1 MKKWTSLLLAL
12 AMTLSLAACGDSG
25 TQENTSEPP
34 ASVSGSTGEETPA
47 PTGTETPAEEPTEA
61 PAEETAES
69 ETSTTGDSS
78 SVLIA
83 YFSWSGNT
91 EQVAQIIQQETGG
104 DLFEIAPATPYTND
118 YNELLDIAQQEQSDN
133 ARPEL
138 AGQVENWEQYD
149 TIFVG
154 YPNWW
159 SDAPMA
165 VYTFL
170 ESYDWDG
177 KTLVPFNTSASG
189 GFGRSLSGLEESAS
203 GAAILEGRAPLG
215 LRSWRVSPLPSVPLE
230 MHRAKWRPGWMSWD
244 CNKNGKE
251 AANMPHVA
259 ITMIPGR
266 DEETKLA
273 LAKKT
278 QEFLVGELGID
289 PKFVSVSIQDIPMED
304 WQKSMEQFPDEIMYV
319 KPGV

>member
-1 MKKWTSLLLAL
+1 MKKWTSLLLVL
-12 AMTLSLAACGDSG
+12 AMTLSLAACGSSG
-25 TQENTSEPP
+25 NQESTPEPP
-34 ASVSGSTGEETPA
+34 ASGSGSTTEETPA
-47 PTGTETPAEEPTEA
+47 PTGTETPAEEPS
-61 PAEETAES
+61 EEPAES
-69 ETSTTGDSS
+69 EMSTTGDSS

-104 DLFEIAPATPYTND
+104 DLFEIAPAAAYTDD

-149 TIFVG
+149 TVFVG

-165 VYTFL
+165 VYTFV

-189 GFGRSLSGLEESAS
+189 GFGRSLSGLEKSAS
-203 GAAILEGRAPLG
+203 GAVILEGISFTERTLG
-215 LRSWRVSPLPSVPLE
+215 DAQSEVTAWLDSL
-230 MHRAKWRPGWMSWD
+230 M
-244 CNKNGKE
+244 
-251 AANMPHVA
+251 
-259 ITMIPGR
+259 
-266 DEETKLA
+266 
-273 LAKKT
+273 
-278 QEFLVGELGID
+278 
-289 PKFVSVSIQDIPMED
+289 
-304 WQKSMEQFPDEIMYV
+304 
-319 KPGV
+319 

>member
-47 PTGTETPAEEPTEA
+47 PTGTEMPAEEP
-61 PAEETAES
+61 AEEPAES

-78 SVLIA
+78 SVLIT

-104 DLFEIAPATPYTND
+104 DLFEIAPATPYTDD

-170 ESYDWDG
+170 ESYDWSG

-203 GAAILEGRAPLG
+203 GAAILEGISFTERILGDAQSEVTTWLDELG
-215 LRSWRVSPLPSVPLE
+215 L
-230 MHRAKWRPGWMSWD
+230 
-244 CNKNGKE
+244 
-251 AANMPHVA
+251 
-259 ITMIPGR
+259 
-266 DEETKLA
+266 
-273 LAKKT
+273 
-278 QEFLVGELGID
+278 
-289 PKFVSVSIQDIPMED
+289 
-304 WQKSMEQFPDEIMYV
+304 
-319 KPGV
+319 

>member
-12 AMTLSLAACGDSG
+12 AMALSLAACGNSG
-25 TQENTSEPP
+25 TQENASEPP
-34 ASVSGSTGEETPA
+34 ASVSGSTTEETPA
-47 PTGTETPAEEPTEA
+47 PTDTEPPAEEP
-61 PAEETAES
+61 AEEPSEEPAES
-69 ETSTTGDSS
+69 ETPTAGDSS

-91 EQVAQIIQQETGG
+91 EQVARIIQQETGG
-104 DLFEIAPATPYTND
+104 DLFEIAPATENTDD

-177 KTLVPFNTSASG
+177 KTLIPFNTSASG
-189 GFGRSLSGLEESAS
+189 GFGRSLSALEESAV
-203 GAAILEGRAPLG
+203 GASILEGISFTERNLG
-215 LRSWRVSPLPSVPLE
+215 DAQSEV
-230 MHRAKWRPGWMSWD
+230 
-244 CNKNGKE
+244 
-251 AANMPHVA
+251 AAWL
-259 ITMIPGR
+259 
-266 DEETKLA
+266 DELDLK
-273 LAKKT
+273 
-278 QEFLVGELGID
+278 
-289 PKFVSVSIQDIPMED
+289 
-304 WQKSMEQFPDEIMYV
+304 
-319 KPGV
+319 

>member
-12 AMTLSLAACGDSG
+12 AMALSLAACGNSG

-34 ASVSGSTGEETPA
+34 ASVSGSITEETPA
-47 PTGTETPAEEPTEA
+47 PTDTEMPGEEPVEEPSEEPAGSETP
-61 PAEETAES
+61 TAE
-69 ETSTTGDSS
+69 DSS

-104 DLFEIAPATPYTND
+104 DLFEITPATPYTDD
-118 YNELLDIAQQEQSDN
+118 YNELLDIAQQEQSDD

-165 VYTFL
+165 VYTFV
-170 ESYDWDG
+170 ESCDWDG

-203 GAAILEGRAPLG
+203 GAAILEGISFTERTLGDAQSEVAAWLDELG
-215 LRSWRVSPLPSVPLE
+215 L
-230 MHRAKWRPGWMSWD
+230 
-244 CNKNGKE
+244 
-251 AANMPHVA
+251 
-259 ITMIPGR
+259 
-266 DEETKLA
+266 
-273 LAKKT
+273 
-278 QEFLVGELGID
+278 
-289 PKFVSVSIQDIPMED
+289 
-304 WQKSMEQFPDEIMYV
+304 
-319 KPGV
+319 

>member
-34 ASVSGSTGEETPA
+34 ASVSGSTAEETP
-47 PTGTETPAEEPTEA
+47 TEEPAEEPS
-61 PAEETAES
+61 EEPAES
-69 ETSTTGDSS
+69 ETPTAGDSS

-91 EQVAQIIQQETGG
+91 EQVARIIQQETGG
-104 DLFEIAPATPYTND
+104 DLFEIAPATPYTDD

-133 ARPEL
+133 ARPDL

-149 TIFVG
+149 TVFVG

-159 SDAPMA
+159 NDAPMA

-177 KTLVPFNTSASG
+177 KTLIPFNTSASG

-203 GAAILEGRAPLG
+203 GAAILDGLSFTERTLGDAQSEVTAWLDGLG
-215 LRSWRVSPLPSVPLE
+215 L
-230 MHRAKWRPGWMSWD
+230 
-244 CNKNGKE
+244 
-251 AANMPHVA
+251 
-259 ITMIPGR
+259 
-266 DEETKLA
+266 
-273 LAKKT
+273 
-278 QEFLVGELGID
+278 
-289 PKFVSVSIQDIPMED
+289 
-304 WQKSMEQFPDEIMYV
+304 
-319 KPGV
+319 

>member
-12 AMTLSLAACGDSG
+12 AMALSLAACGNSG

-34 ASVSGSTGEETPA
+34 ASVSGSTAEETPA
-47 PTGTETPAEEPTEA
+47 PTGTETPAEEPS
-61 PAEETAES
+61 EEPAES

-104 DLFEIAPATPYTND
+104 DLFEIAPATPYTDD
-118 YNELLDIAQQEQSDN
+118 YNELLNIAQQEQSDN

-165 VYTFL
+165 VYTFV
-170 ESYDWDG
+170 ESYDWSG

-203 GAAILEGRAPLG
+203 GAAILEGISFTERTLGDAQSEVTAWLDGLG
-215 LRSWRVSPLPSVPLE
+215 L
-230 MHRAKWRPGWMSWD
+230 
-244 CNKNGKE
+244 
-251 AANMPHVA
+251 
-259 ITMIPGR
+259 
-266 DEETKLA
+266 
-273 LAKKT
+273 
-278 QEFLVGELGID
+278 
-289 PKFVSVSIQDIPMED
+289 
-304 WQKSMEQFPDEIMYV
+304 
-319 KPGV
+319 

>member
-1 MKKWTSLLLAL
+1 MKKWTSLLLTL
-12 AMTLSLAACGDSG
+12 ATVLFLAACGNSG

-34 ASVSGSTGEETPA
+34 ASVSGSTTEETPA
-47 PTGTETPAEEPTEA
+47 PTDTEA
-61 PAEETAES
+61 PAEEPAEEPSEEPAES
-69 ETSTTGDSS
+69 ETPTTEDSS

-104 DLFEIAPATPYTND
+104 DLFEIAPATAYTDD

-149 TIFVG
+149 TVFVG

-159 SDAPMA
+159 NDAPMA

-177 KTLVPFNTSASG
+177 KTLIPFNTSASG

-203 GAAILEGRAPLG
+203 GAAILDGLSFTERTLGDAQSEVTAWLDGLG
-215 LRSWRVSPLPSVPLE
+215 L
-230 MHRAKWRPGWMSWD
+230 
-244 CNKNGKE
+244 
-251 AANMPHVA
+251 
-259 ITMIPGR
+259 
-266 DEETKLA
+266 
-273 LAKKT
+273 
-278 QEFLVGELGID
+278 
-289 PKFVSVSIQDIPMED
+289 
-304 WQKSMEQFPDEIMYV
+304 
-319 KPGV
+319 

>member
-1 MKKWTSLLLAL
+1 MKKWLSLLLAL
-12 AMTLSLAACGDSG
+12 AMALSLAACGNSG

-34 ASVSGSTGEETPA
+34 ASVSGSIAEETPA
-47 PTGTETPAEEPTEA
+47 PTDTEA
-61 PAEETAES
+61 PAEEPAEEPSEEPAES
-69 ETSTTGDSS
+69 ETPTTEDSS

-104 DLFEIAPATPYTND
+104 DLFEIAPATAYTDD
-118 YNELLDIAQQEQSDN
+118 YNEFLDIAQQEQSDN

-170 ESYDWDG
+170 ESYDWSG

-203 GAAILEGRAPLG
+203 GAAVLEGISFTERTLGDAQSEVTAWLDELG
-215 LRSWRVSPLPSVPLE
+215 L
-230 MHRAKWRPGWMSWD
+230 
-244 CNKNGKE
+244 
-251 AANMPHVA
+251 
-259 ITMIPGR
+259 
-266 DEETKLA
+266 
-273 LAKKT
+273 
-278 QEFLVGELGID
+278 
-289 PKFVSVSIQDIPMED
+289 
-304 WQKSMEQFPDEIMYV
+304 
-319 KPGV
+319 

>member
-12 AMTLSLAACGDSG
+12 AMALSLAACGDSG

-34 ASVSGSTGEETPA
+34 ASVSSSTGEETPA
-47 PTGTETPAEEPTEA
+47 PTDTETPAEEPS
-61 PAEETAES
+61 EEPSES
-69 ETSTTGDSS
+69 ETSATGDSS

-104 DLFEIAPATPYTND
+104 DLFEIAPATPYTDD

-138 AGQVENWEQYD
+138 ASQVENWEQYD
-149 TIFVG
+149 TVFVG

-165 VYTFL
+165 VYTFV
-170 ESYDWDG
+170 ESYDWSG

-189 GFGRSLSGLEESAS
+189 GFGRSLSGLEESAA
-203 GAAILEGRAPLG
+203 GASILDGISFTERTLG
-215 LRSWRVSPLPSVPLE
+215 DAQSEVTAWL
-230 MHRAKWRPGWMSWD
+230 D
-244 CNKNGKE
+244 
-251 AANMPHVA
+251 
-259 ITMIPGR
+259 
-266 DEETKLA
+266 
-273 LAKKT
+273 
-278 QEFLVGELGID
+278 ELG
-289 PKFVSVSIQDIPMED
+289 Q
-304 WQKSMEQFPDEIMYV
+304 
-319 KPGV
+319 

>member
-1 MKKWTSLLLAL
+1 MKKWTSLFLAL
-12 AMTLSLAACGDSG
+12 AMTFSLAACGDSE

-34 ASVSGSTGEETPA
+34 ASVSGSTTEETSA
-47 PTGTETPAEEPTEA
+47 PTDTETPAEEPAEEPSEE
-61 PAEETAES
+61 PAER
-69 ETSTTGDSS
+69 ETSTAGDSS

-104 DLFEIAPATPYTND
+104 DLFEIAPATAYTDD

-149 TIFVG
+149 TVFVG

-165 VYTFL
+165 VYTFV

-189 GFGRSLSGLEESAS
+189 GFGSSLSGLEESAS
-203 GAAILEGRAPLG
+203 GAAILEGISFTERTLG
-215 LRSWRVSPLPSVPLE
+215 DAQSEVTAWLDSL
-230 MHRAKWRPGWMSWD
+230 M
-244 CNKNGKE
+244 
-251 AANMPHVA
+251 
-259 ITMIPGR
+259 
-266 DEETKLA
+266 
-273 LAKKT
+273 
-278 QEFLVGELGID
+278 
-289 PKFVSVSIQDIPMED
+289 
-304 WQKSMEQFPDEIMYV
+304 
-319 KPGV
+319 

>member
-12 AMTLSLAACGDSG
+12 AMAFSLAACGNSG

-34 ASVSGSTGEETPA
+34 ASVSGSTTEETPV
-47 PTGTETPAEEPTEA
+47 PTDTETPAEELAEGETPTTE
-61 PAEETAES
+61 
-69 ETSTTGDSS
+69 DSS

-91 EQVAQIIQQETGG
+91 EQVARIIQQETGG
-104 DLFEIAPATPYTND
+104 DLFEITPATAYTDD
-118 YNELLDIAQQEQSDN
+118 YNELLDIAQQEQSDD

-138 AGQVENWEQYD
+138 AGQVENWEQYA

-189 GFGRSLSGLEESAS
+189 GFGRSLSGLGGSAA
-203 GAAILEGRAPLG
+203 GASILDGLSFTERTLGDAQSEVTAWLDGLG
-215 LRSWRVSPLPSVPLE
+215 L
-230 MHRAKWRPGWMSWD
+230 
-244 CNKNGKE
+244 
-251 AANMPHVA
+251 
-259 ITMIPGR
+259 
-266 DEETKLA
+266 
-273 LAKKT
+273 
-278 QEFLVGELGID
+278 
-289 PKFVSVSIQDIPMED
+289 
-304 WQKSMEQFPDEIMYV
+304 
-319 KPGV
+319 

>member
-34 ASVSGSTGEETPA
+34 ASVSGSAGDETPA
-47 PTGTETPAEEPTEA
+47 PTGTETPAEEPS
-61 PAEETAES
+61 EEPAES

-104 DLFEIAPATPYTND
+104 DLFEIAPATPYTDD
-118 YNELLDIAQQEQSDN
+118 YNELLDIAQQEQSGN

-189 GFGRSLSGLEESAS
+189 GFGRSLPGLEESAA
-203 GAAILEGRAPLG
+203 GASILDGISLTERTLGNAQSEVTTWLNGLG
-215 LRSWRVSPLPSVPLE
+215 L
-230 MHRAKWRPGWMSWD
+230 
-244 CNKNGKE
+244 
-251 AANMPHVA
+251 
-259 ITMIPGR
+259 
-266 DEETKLA
+266 
-273 LAKKT
+273 
-278 QEFLVGELGID
+278 
-289 PKFVSVSIQDIPMED
+289 
-304 WQKSMEQFPDEIMYV
+304 
-319 KPGV
+319 